1 MELSPW
7 VSGVQWLFFMF
18 TNTVVIPITIG
29 AAFSLPQE
37 SIVTLMQYSFIVTG
51 IACVIQAA
59 SGHKRAIMEGQSG
72 LWWGV
77 ILSLAAIAPA
87 QGIPIETV
95 GGSLV
100 VGIIM
105 SGILTLIIG
114 IVGAGPLISKLFN
127 SNVMG
132 VFMFLFGCQILGIF
146 LQGMLGIP
154 FGNQTSET
162 EVAIDLPISLLS
174 IIIVLI
180 VIIISAKAPAKYR
193 PYGLLIGILIG
204 WLAYNLLFSAEAT
217 VTNITG
223 FQFDIFILGAPD
235 FHWGIIL
242 TAVVTGLLNLA
253 NTFGSLKGTEPLYN
267 IDTTKSDYRR
277 SFSITGTTTTIAG
290 VIGLVPYAPYV
301 SSIGFLSQTR
311 ILQTLPFMLAGVMFV
326 SVGAV
331 PLFASIFATIP
342 LSVGSAVL
350 FVAYLQLFLSA
361 FGFFKQIDY
370 TSTNVYRTAIPVFTG
385 VIIMTMPGTYFSS
398 LPELWQPLLSN
409 GLLVGLIL
417 AIVLEMVI
425 PWDRERES

>member
-1 MELSPW
+1 MKLRPW

-29 AAFSLPQE
+29 AAFSLSQE

-51 IACVIQAA
+51 IACMIQAGI
-59 SGHKRAIMEGQSG
+59 GHKRAIMEGQSG

-77 ILSLAAIAPA
+77 MLSLAAIAPA
-87 QGIPIETV
+87 QGIPIATV
-95 GGSLV
+95 GGSLI
-100 VGIIM
+100 VGIII
-105 SGILTLIIG
+105 SGILTLMIG
-114 IVGAGPLISKLFN
+114 ITGLGPLLSRMFTP
-127 SNVMG
+127 NVMG

-146 LQGMLGIP
+146 LQGMLGVP
-154 FGNQTSET
+154 FGNETSDS
-162 EVAIDLPISLLS
+162 EVAINLPVSLLS

-180 VIIISAKAPAKYR
+180 VIFISVKAPAKYR

-204 WLAYNLLFSAEAT
+204 WFAYNMIFSTEAT
-217 VTNITG
+217 MTNITG
-223 FQFDIFILGAPD
+223 FQFDIFILGTPD

-242 TAVVTGLLNLA
+242 TAVVTGILNLA
-253 NTFGSLKGTEPLYN
+253 NTFGSLKGTEPMYD
-267 IDTTKSDYRR
+267 ISTTKSDYRR
-277 SFSITGTTTTIAG
+277 SFSITGVTTTIAG
-290 VIGLVPYAPYV
+290 IIGLIPYAPYV

-311 ILQTLPFMLAGVMFV
+311 ILQRLPFVLAGIMFV
-326 SVGAV
+326 SVGVV

-342 LSVGSAVL
+342 LSIGSAVL

-361 FGFFKQIDY
+361 FGFFKQMNF

-409 GLLVGLIL
+409 GLLVGLML
-417 AIVLEMVI
+417 AIVLEMAI
-425 PWDRERES
+425 PWDRI